1 MTNGMGAAKHVFPT
15 RMPEIDQLASKNE
28 GFYDLCQDFGIA
40 LELSHSW
47 DLSTAPER
55 DRRLAEFNLLADELA
70 KEIKD
75 ALDAA
80 VILPFIKLKTGD
92 PI

>member
-1 MTNGMGAAKHVFPT
+1 MTNVMGAAKHVFPT
-15 RMPEIDQLASKNE
+15 RLPEIEQLASRNE

-80 VILPFIKLKTGD
+80 VILPFTKPKSSELI
-92 PI
+92 